1 MLRALPTLAA
11 LALAALLTGPAPAV
25 AAEAVTTHTTY
36 DDDREMFVTTG
47 KVVLDVPFETVA
59 RVAGGFADYR
69 RWALADINRRPGGKA
84 FITRFHDVRHHP
96 GGAAG
101 RGAFDLVYDVDLVWP
116 FGSEGDII
124 RFAVREVRPVP
135 GVPGAVQRLAVEL
148 GGDSALIET
157 FELVLWAE
165 GDATGST
172 VRFKSETRF
181 VGIVDTFFPMS
192 VYRKNVEWR
201 IGKVI
206 SNLQAHVLAGA
217 RSTGR

>member
-1 MLRALPTLAA
+1 MIRA
-11 LALAALLTGPAPAV
+11 LALLAVLLPAASL
-25 AAEAVTTHTTY
+25 AAETVVTRTTY

-47 KVVLDVPFETVA
+47 EVVLAVPFETVT
-59 RVAGGFADYR
+59 RVAGAFAAYG
-69 RWALADINRRPGGKA
+69 RWALVDINRRPGGKA
-84 FITRFHDVRHHP
+84 FITQFHDVRYLP
-96 GGAAG
+96 GGAGG

-116 FGSEGDII
+116 FGSENDVI
-124 RFAVREVRPVP
+124 RFAVTDTRPVS
-135 GVPGAVQRLAVEL
+135 GVPGAVERLAVEL

-157 FELVLWAE
+157 FELVLWAT
-165 GDATGST
+165 GDGAGST

-206 SNLQAHVLAGA
+206 ANLQAHVEKA
-217 RSTGR
+217 R

>member
-1 MLRALPTLAA
+1 MTLARLLPWSLLGLLGL
-11 LALAALLTGPAPAV
+11 LALAAPAL
-25 AAEAVTTHTTY
+25 AAEKVVTRTVY
-36 DDDREMFVTTG
+36 DDDRDMFVTTG
-47 KVVLDVPFETVA
+47 EVVLDVPFETVT
-59 RVAGGFADYR
+59 RVAGAFGAYR
-69 RWALADINRRPGGKA
+69 EWALVRINRRPSGKP
-84 FITRFHDVRHHP
+84 FITQFHDVRYLP
-96 GGAAG
+96 GGAGG

-124 RFAVREVRPVP
+124 RFAVEEARPVD
-135 GVPGAVQRLAVEL
+135 GVPGAVQRLAVTL

-157 FELVLWAE
+157 FELALWAT

-192 VYRKNVEWR
+192 VYRRNVEWR

-206 SNLQAHVLAGA
+206 QNLQAHVQT
-217 RSTGR
+217 R